1 MARRFEEYFELK
13 YIANGRCRLL
23 DGEHRML
30 NIDIAPFVS
39 VPREPQTSQGC
50 FWLVRMGAAT
60 P

>member
-1 MARRFEEYFELK
+1 MALLLQQALRY
-13 YIANGRCRLL
+13 GRCRLL

-39 VPREPQTSQGC
+39 IPREPQTAQGC